1 MTVQLVH
8 NIIHLVTEEE
18 EREIILPGI
27 LLIINPI
34 SEKLGKWISVIVSIF
49 SRIVSLI
56 KMKMKQKSIIHGI
69 LFLCGV
75 NIIYLDLYFISYLFH
90 FISQPNTFI
99 REIFGFLFYYF
110 LIPGS
115 WKFCLIFS

>member
-56 KMKMKQKSIIHGI
+56 KTHLSS
-69 LFLCGV
+69 
-75 NIIYLDLYFISYLFH
+75 NI
-90 FISQPNTFI
+90 
-99 REIFGFLFYYF
+99 
-110 LIPGS
+110 
-115 WKFCLIFS
+115 CLASSGQSL